1 MYHGIIQII
10 NLMDPI
16 KKNDKHFVCS
26 VVKDG
31 WVGFKAVMLKKR
43 LSAADFY
50 NGYLHQSFQNR
61 PGPPKQECLF
71 HSNRDRTE
79 LHSAGE
85 ENSLTQLHVVH

>member
-1 MYHGIIQII
+1 
-10 NLMDPI
+10 
-16 KKNDKHFVCS
+16 

-61 PGPPKQECLF
+61 SGPPKQECLF
-71 HSNRDRTE
+71 HSNRTQ

-85 ENSLTQLHVVH
+85 ENSLTQLHAVH